1 MSFPP
6 ADFGSETLTA
16 LVKSLARLPGIGTK
30 TALRLALYLLRA
42 DNADAERIAHL
53 LADLKSKVRFCK
65 TCGSI
70 TEAEECAICTDPARA
85 RDVICVVADPQDV
98 IVLERTK
105 HYRGLYHVL
114 HGVLSPVD
122 GVGPDDLTLRA
133 LESRVRGG
141 QVRELIVATN
151 PTVEGDTTAL
161 YLAKTVAP
169 YGCTVTRLARG
180 LPMGGTLEFV
190 DDTTLARAID
200 RRETL

>member
-1 MSFPP
+1 MGFPS
-6 ADFGSETLTA
+6 ADFGSETLSA
-16 LVKSLARLPGIGTK
+16 LVKSLSRLPGIGSK
-30 TALRLALYLLRA
+30 SALRLALYLLRPDNTDA
-42 DNADAERIAHL
+42 DRLSHL
-53 LADLKSKVRFCK
+53 LAELKSKVRFCK
-65 TCGSI
+65 TCGAI
-70 TEAEECAICTDPARA
+70 TEAEECAICTDPART
-85 RDVICVVADPQDV
+85 RDIICVVAAPEDV
-98 IVLERTK
+98 IVMERTK

-133 LESRVRGG
+133 LEARVRGG
-141 QVRELIVATN
+141 KVRELIVATN
-151 PTVEGDTTAL
+151 PTVEGDATAL

>member
-1 MSFPP
+1 M
-6 ADFGSETLTA
+6 DLGSETLNA

-30 TALRLALYLLRA
+30 SALRMALYLLRPEST
-42 DNADAERIAHL
+42 DAERISEL
-53 LADLKSKVRFCK
+53 LSELKTRVRFCA
-65 TCGSI
+65 TCGAI
-70 TEAEECAICTDPARA
+70 TESDQCAICKDPARSQ
-85 RDVICVVADPQDV
+85 DLICVVEQPQDM
-98 IVLERTK
+98 IVMERTR

-122 GVGPDDLTLRA
+122 GVGPDDLSLRA
-133 LESRVRGG
+133 LEARVRDG

-151 PTVEGDTTAL
+151 PTVEGDATAL
-161 YLAKTVAP
+161 YIARIVSP
-169 YGCTVTRLARG
+169 FGCTVTRLARG

>member
-1 MSFPP
+1 M
-6 ADFGSETLTA
+6 DLGSETLNA

-30 TALRLALYLLRA
+30 SALRIALHLLRPESTE
-42 DNADAERIAHL
+42 AERIAGL
-53 LADLKSKVRFCK
+53 LSELREKVRFCRS
-65 TCGSI
+65 CGAI
-70 TEAEECAICTDPARA
+70 TEGEQCAICTDPARSQ
-85 RDVICVVADPQDV
+85 DLICVVEEPQDM
-98 IVLERTK
+98 IVMERTR

-122 GVGPDDLTLRA
+122 GVGPDDLALRT
-133 LESRVRGG
+133 LESRVRDHKI
-141 QVRELIVATN
+141 RELIVATN
-151 PTVEGDTTAL
+151 PTVEGDATAL
-161 YLAKTVAP
+161 FIARMVAP